1 MGKGSYYV
9 KIMRKTGE
17 LIMNPVDRSAEYF
30 SIGSLIRIEDCHNEK
45 YEGAVRSFDINTK
58 ILSIETPSPSVAQL
72 SDIFIF
78 NLDYVSNIEIVEE
91 KSGTPEPLPFIN
103 VKKISQRLK
112 DQENDRLRQKTYIGV
127 GVTPEG
133 QRLMN
138 TISKT
143 ISDCRWHNLDIVV
156 LGEVTIKP
164 PYGPKDLDCTQ
175 GSRAIQHISKIVEKH
190 YEEEA
195 RQGRPVQH

>member
-1 MGKGSYYV
+1 
-9 KIMRKTGE
+9 MRKT
-17 LIMNPVDRSAEYF
+17 LDMIMNPAESCEYF
-30 SIGSLIRIEDCHNEK
+30 SIGSLIRIEDCHKEK
-45 YEGAVRSFDINTK
+45 YEGAVKSFDYATK

-72 SDIFIF
+72 SDIYIF
-78 NLDYVSNIEIVEE
+78 NLDYVANIEILEE

-103 VKKISQRLK
+103 VKKISQRLAE
-112 DQENDRLRQKTYIGV
+112 QERDRLRQKTYIGV

-143 ISDCRWHNLDIVV
+143 ISDCRWHDMDIVV

-164 PYGPKDLDCTQ
+164 PYGPKNLECVE
-175 GSRAIQHISKIVEKH
+175 GSKALQHISKIVEKH
-190 YEEEA
+190 YDFEA
-195 RQGRPVQH
+195 KQGRAPPVQH